1 MPRAQQSPLAG
12 RRLAVLG
19 AGAVGGALAP
29 ALVRAGAR
37 CTVWSR
43 DPERAR
49 ALARRAGAG
58 ARAEADLG
66 RVLARADL
74 LLLCPA
80 EPGLA
85 PLARRVARAE
95 AARAR
100 AAGGAR
106 RTARERIALHTNGL
120 FGSEP
125 LAPLAARGW
134 ACGRLHPLV
143 SLPPGAPAPPRLLR
157 GAGFAIGGDAAAF
170 RAGDELARALGGRPF
185 ELDAGDAAL
194 YHAAAALLAGG
205 LAALLDLAR
214 AAAER
219 AVEPP
224 EEASR
229 ALVTLA
235 RSVLA
240 NAAARGPEGALSG
253 PLARGAAPLVRAHL
267 AALRAHDPL
276 AARAYALLGGRAL
289 GLARAR
295 GSIGAADERR
305 LRALLRAAGRRQ
317 A

>member
-1 MPRAQQSPLAG
+1 MPRAEQSPLAG

-80 EPGLA
+80 EAGLA
-85 PLARRVARAE
+85 PLARRLARAE
-95 AARAR
+95 AGR
-100 AAGGAR
+100 AR
-106 RTARERIALHTNGL
+106 RTAAGRAGRERIALHTNGL
-120 FGSEP
+120 LGSEP

-143 SLPPGAPAPPRLLR
+143 SLPPGAPAPPRVLR
-157 GAGFAIGGDAAAF
+157 GAGFAIGGDPAAF

-185 ELDAGDAAL
+185 ELDLGHAAL

-229 ALVTLA
+229 ALAALA

-240 NAAARGPEGALSG
+240 NAAARGPGGALSG

-267 AALRAHDPL
+267 AALGAHDPL
-276 AARAYALLGGRAL
+276 AARAYALLGARAL

-305 LRALLRAAGRRQ
+305 LRALLGAAVRRH